1 MNLSE
6 HFTLE
11 ELTASE
17 TAARLAI
24 NNVPTVVVM
33 GRLKLLAATL
43 EEVRAHL
50 GHPLLI
56 TSGYRSPALNAKVP
70 GSSDTSAHTLGWAA
84 DFKCPGFGPPMAVC
98 RALSA
103 SGIRF
108 DQIIL
113 EYATWTHISI
123 DPRLRGEVLTK
134 RANHPYERGLVA

>member
-1 MNLSE
+1 MQLSE

-11 ELTASE
+11 ELTASS

-24 NNVPTVVVM
+24 NNVPTGIVM

-43 EEVRAHL
+43 EQIRGQL
-50 GHPLLI
+50 GHPLII

-98 RALSA
+98 RALSESA
-103 SGIRF
+103 IRF
-108 DQIIL
+108 DQVIL
-113 EYATWTHISI
+113 EYATWTHVSI
-123 DPRLRGEVLTK
+123 DPRFRREVLTK
-134 RANHPYERGLVA
+134 RANRPYEQGLIA